1 MKYLPE
7 IKGKFDSLLD
17 VLDKKVWVKGSW
29 AVSGVHGP
37 AKSSTGAFD
46 YFDSIHYYTGE
57 DCQGGCAVGALDM
70 YLGAHTAN
78 QAIIDFDIDRKDENH
93 TVSDRLIDWY
103 DSVLVRV
110 GNMHATNVFLS
121 WKDSYFTDALLD
133 TRLYQGASTNPF
145 GSRRLITRECVTA
158 WTEIPHMN
166 DNEYTTLQD
175 IQDLLGTIEL
185 FPPFSDVVELRRESL
200 PRRYMKSRQLY
211 TKWVKP
217 YMADNNVEG
226 WGTSSISPEK
236 YLELM
241 QKANYL

>member
-29 AVSGVHGP
+29 AVSGVHGD
-37 AKSSTGAFD
+37 ANNTGAYD
-46 YFDSIHYYTGE
+46 YFDSIHYYTGD
-57 DCQGGCAVGALDM
+57 DCQGVCAVGALDM

-78 QAIIDFDIDRKDENH
+78 QPVTDFDIESDDPNH

-103 DSVLVRV
+103 DSVLVKV
-110 GNMHATNVFLS
+110 GNMHATNVFIS
-121 WKDSYFTDALLD
+121 WKDSYFTDELLD
-133 TRLYQGASTNPF
+133 SRQFDNASSYQ
-145 GSRRLITRECVTA
+145 RRKITRECVGGWA
-158 WTEIPHMN
+158 EIPHMN

-175 IQDLLGTIEL
+175 IQDLLGTIDL

-200 PRRYMKSRQLY
+200 PRRYMKSRNLY

-217 YMADNNVEG
+217 YMDTNG
-226 WGTSSISPEK
+226 LQSWGTSSISPEK

>member
-29 AVSGVHGP
+29 AVSGVHGD
-37 AKSSTGAFD
+37 ANNTGAYD

-57 DCQGGCAVGALDM
+57 DCQGVCAVGALDM

-78 QAIIDFDIDRKDENH
+78 QAIIDFDIEKSDPNH

-110 GNMHATNVFLS
+110 GNMHATSVFMS
-121 WKDSYFTDALLD
+121 WKDSYFTDAILD
-133 TRLYQGASTNPF
+133 
-145 GSRRLITRECVTA
+145 SRQFAGNLAHIGRRKITRECVNGWA
-158 WTEIPHMN
+158 EIPHMN
-166 DNEYTTLQD
+166 DNEYTELQD
-175 IQDLLGTIEL
+175 IQDLLGTIDL
-185 FPPFSDVVELRRESL
+185 FPPFADVVALRRESL

-217 YMADNNVEG
+217 YMIENGFEG
-226 WGTSSISPEK
+226 WGTSSIEPDT
-236 YLELM
+236 YLELLK
-241 QKANYL
+241 KANYL

>member
-7 IKGKFDSLLD
+7 VKGKFDSLLD

-29 AVSGVHGP
+29 AVSGVHGD
-37 AKSSTGAFD
+37 AKGTGAYD
-46 YFDSIHYYTGE
+46 YFDSIHYYTGD
-57 DCQGGCAVGALDM
+57 DCQGVCAVGALDM

-78 QAIIDFDIDRKDENH
+78 QSVIDFDIDVKDPNH

-103 DSVLVRV
+103 DSVLVKV
-110 GNMHATNVFLS
+110 GNMHATNVFMS

-133 TRLYQGASTNPF
+133 SRQFPANYSYQ
-145 GSRRLITRECVTA
+145 RRKITRECVLG

-175 IQDLLGTIEL
+175 IQDLLGTIDL
-185 FPPFSDVVELRRESL
+185 YPPFSDVVELRRESL

-217 YMADNNVEG
+217 YMADNDIEG
-226 WGTSSISPEK
+226 WGTSSISPQK
-236 YLELM
+236 YLELLK
-241 QKANYL
+241 QANYL

>member
-29 AVSGVHGP
+29 AVSGVHGD
-37 AKSSTGAFD
+37 AKGTGAYD
-46 YFDSIHYYTGE
+46 YFDSIHYYTGD
-57 DCQGGCAVGALDM
+57 DCQGVCAVGALDM

-78 QAIIDFDIDRKDENH
+78 QPIVDFDIDVKDENH

-103 DSVLVRV
+103 DSVLVKV
-110 GNMHATNVFLS
+110 GNMHATNVFMS
-121 WKDSYFTDALLD
+121 WKDSYFTDAILD
-133 TRLYQGASTNPF
+133 SRQFDNPSSYQ
-145 GSRRLITRECVTA
+145 RRKITRECVLGWA
-158 WTEIPHMN
+158 EIPHMN
-166 DNEYTTLQD
+166 DNEYTELQD
-175 IQDLLGTIEL
+175 IQDLLGTIDL
-185 FPPFSDVVELRRESL
+185 FPPFADVVALRRESL

-217 YMADNNVEG
+217 YMADNGIEG
-226 WGTSSISPEK
+226 WGTSSISPQK

>member
-17 VLDKKVWVKGSW
+17 VLDKKVWVIGSW
-29 AVSGVHGP
+29 AVSGVHGD
-37 AKSSTGAFD
+37 AKGTGAYD

-57 DCQGGCAVGALDM
+57 DCQGVCAVGALDM

-217 YMADNNVEG
+217 YMIENDLEG
-226 WGTSSISPEK
+226 WGTSSIEPDT
-236 YLELM
+236 YLELLK
-241 QKANYL
+241 KANYL

>member
-57 DCQGGCAVGALDM
+57 DCQGVCAVGALDM

-110 GNMHATNVFLS
+110 GNMHATSVFMS
-121 WKDSYFTDALLD
+121 WKDSYFTDAILD
-133 TRLYQGASTNPF
+133 
-145 GSRRLITRECVTA
+145 SRQFAGNLAHIGRRKITRECVNGWA
-158 WTEIPHMN
+158 EIPHMN
-166 DNEYTTLQD
+166 DNEYTELQD
-175 IQDLLGTIEL
+175 IQDLLGTIDL
-185 FPPFSDVVELRRESL
+185 FPPFADVVALRRESL
-200 PRRYMKSRQLY
+200 PRRYMKSRNLY
-211 TKWVKP
+211 TNWVKP
-217 YMADNNVEG
+217 YMIENGFEG
-226 WGTSSISPEK
+226 WGTSSIDPDM
-236 YLELM
+236 YLELLK
-241 QKANYL
+241 KANYL

>member
-7 IKGKFDSLLD
+7 VKGKFDSLLD

-29 AVSGVHGP
+29 AVSGVHGQ
-37 AKSSTGAFD
+37 AKPSTGAFD

-57 DCQGGCAVGALDM
+57 DCQGVCAVGALDM

-78 QAIIDFDIDRKDENH
+78 QAIIDFDIDQKSEVQS
-93 TVSDRLIDWY
+93 TADRLIDWY

-110 GNMHATNVFLS
+110 GNMHATDVFMS

-133 TRLYQGASTNPF
+133 
-145 GSRRLITRECVTA
+145 SRQFPETYTFQRRKITRECVSE
-158 WTEIPHMN
+158 WREIPHMN
-166 DNEYTTLQD
+166 DYEYTTLQD
-175 IQDLLGTIEL
+175 VQDLLGTIDL

-226 WGTSSISPEK
+226 WGTSSIAPET
-236 YLELM
+236 YLELLK
-241 QKANYL
+241 QANYL

>member
-29 AVSGVHGP
+29 AVAGVHGD
-37 AKSSTGAFD
+37 ANRTGAYD

-57 DCQGGCAVGALDM
+57 DCQGVCAVGALDM

-78 QAIIDFDIDRKDENH
+78 QAIIDFDIEKSDPNH

-110 GNMHATNVFLS
+110 GNMHATNVFMS
-121 WKDSYFTDALLD
+121 WKGSYFTDELLD
-133 TRLYQGASTNPF
+133 SRQFDNASSYQ
-145 GSRRLITRECVTA
+145 RRKITRECVGGWA
-158 WTEIPHMN
+158 EIPHMN

-175 IQDLLGTIEL
+175 VQDLLGTIDL
-185 FPPFSDVVELRRESL
+185 FPPFSDVVALRRESL

-217 YMADNNVEG
+217 YMIENDLEG
-226 WGTSSISPEK
+226 WGTSSIEPDT
-236 YLELM
+236 YLELLK
-241 QKANYL
+241 KANYL